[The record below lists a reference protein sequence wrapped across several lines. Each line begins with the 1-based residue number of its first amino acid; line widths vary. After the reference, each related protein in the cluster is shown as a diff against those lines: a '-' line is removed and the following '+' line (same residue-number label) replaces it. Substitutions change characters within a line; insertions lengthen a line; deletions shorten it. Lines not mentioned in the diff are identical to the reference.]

1 MSGSS
6 CIWKLG
12 EAIVEE
18 ILKGRRLG
26 ARGFAWIRVPL
37 QLGHSFEVISH
48 PWAVILMDSS
58 LWGLWGAY
66 LLVFWSLEVR
76 SEVATSDLEWRRVGV
91 PESPC
96 V

>member
-26 ARGFAWIRVPL
+26 ARGFAWIRVSL
-37 QLGHSFEVISH
+37 LLGRSFEVLSRS
-48 PWAVILMDSS
+48 WAVTHIDSS
-58 LWGLWGAY
+58 FLEWVRGLACGI
-66 LLVFWSLEVR
+66 LGMKDR
-76 SEVATSDLEWRRVGV
+76 SEVATSDLVGRRSRVH
-91 PESPC
+91 
-96 V
+96 

>member
-6 CIWKLG
+6 CIWELG

-37 QLGHSFEVISH
+37 QLGRSFEVISR
-48 PWAVILMDSS
+48 PWAVT
-58 LWGLWGAY
+58 LWIHHYGVCGELI
-66 LLVFWSLEVR
+66 FWCF
-76 SEVATSDLEWRRVGV
+76 GV
-91 PESPC
+91 
-96 V
+96 

>member
-6 CIWKLG
+6 CIWELG

-37 QLGHSFEVISH
+37 QLGRSFEVISR
-48 PWAVILMDSS
+48 PWAVVMLFLHFGGIRD
-58 LWGLWGAY
+58 
-66 LLVFWSLEVR
+66 
-76 SEVATSDLEWRRVGV
+76 
-91 PESPC
+91 
-96 V
+96 